1 MIFLIRLLSIPIL
14 LIGVTASD
22 YATAKQPNVVIVM
35 TDDQGFGDVRSHGNE
50 LIDTPVHDRIAHEGV
65 RFDRFYVSPVCAPT
79 RASLLT
85 GRYHLRT
92 GVHGVTRGYEI
103 MRDDE
108 ITIAELLKSNGYVT
122 GAFGKWHNGSQYPH
136 CLLYTSTSPRDS

>member
-1 MIFLIRLLSIPIL
+1 MIYLIRFLSIPIIV
-14 LIGVTASD
+14 IGVTVKCFAIS
-22 YATAKQPNVVIVM
+22 KQPNVVIVM
-35 TDDQGFGDVRSHGNE
+35 TDDQGFGDVHSHGNE
-50 LIDTPVHDRIAHEGV
+50 FIDTPVHDRIANEGV

-108 ITIAELLKSNGYVT
+108 VTIAELLKLNGYTV
-122 GAFGKWHNGSQYPH
+122 P
-136 CLLYTSTSPRDS
+136 LRL